1 MGKRFV
7 ECFLERRKKRST
19 LLEENENANVFFRPF
34 RNHEATGTHLSVSF
48 QSRFMAH
55 GNYR

>member
-1 MGKRFV
+1 MGKSFV

-19 LLEENENANVFFRPF
+19 LLEEKENANVYF

-48 QSRFMAH
+48 RSRFMAH
-55 GNYR
+55 SNYR